1 MRMEPQAQ
9 EQIEFQGMIRSIQP
23 RSTVWRYKTDNRTH
37 RLTGYNLFLTGTA
50 KGEQRDFSVAVS
62 EKQLQ
67 KCQFHIGDMI
77 RSSAWTKRYANLEY
91 ADFYRVSKLKKLQA
105 AEPVRTQA
113 PFTGNL
119 YDLATYRRRG
129 CRMLSDRIWKGK
141 CFPCK
146 WANMAAVTIEYNF
159 GKSQKH
165 RFETFCYGPEDCPLY
180 AMGRKR
186 GVPYIHESGIFDE
199 GWIDDICLQYRYD
212 DGYTEEEDE

>member
-1 MRMEPQAQ
+1 MRMEQ
-9 EQIEFQGMIRSIQP
+9 EEQRQLAFQGTIRSIQP

-50 KGEQRDFSVAVS
+50 DRAEKDFSVAIS

-67 KCQFHIGDMI
+67 KYDFNIGDEI
-77 RSSAWTKRYANLEY
+77 KGAAW
-91 ADFYRVSKLKKLQA
+91 
-105 AEPVRTQA
+105 PVRTQA
-113 PFTGNL
+113 PYTGNL
-119 YDLATYRRRG
+119 YDLAVYQRRG
-129 CRMLSDRIWKGK
+129 CRMLSDRRWKGK

-159 GKSQKH
+159 GKTQRH
-165 RFETFCYGPEDCPLY
+165 RYETFCYGPEDCPLY

-199 GWIDDICLQYRYD
+199 GWLDDICMECRYD
-212 DGYTEEEDE
+212 HGYTEEEDE